1 MVAGPVLASNKTW
14 SPDSSEILRTTYY
27 LGCSTG
33 GHCHCITTLIAD
45 YVGREEMGKI
55 DQKILRGHSCVSS
68 FVLDF
73 DIFLGEFNFLGKARE
88 LPSLTLF
95 RNF

>member
-33 GHCHCITTLIAD
+33 GHYHCITTLIAD
-45 YVGREEMGKI
+45 YVGKEKMGKI
-55 DQKILRGHSCVSS
+55 DQKILRAQSA
-68 FVLDF
+68 
-73 DIFLGEFNFLGKARE
+73 FLPFE
-88 LPSLTLF
+88 T
-95 RNF
+95 